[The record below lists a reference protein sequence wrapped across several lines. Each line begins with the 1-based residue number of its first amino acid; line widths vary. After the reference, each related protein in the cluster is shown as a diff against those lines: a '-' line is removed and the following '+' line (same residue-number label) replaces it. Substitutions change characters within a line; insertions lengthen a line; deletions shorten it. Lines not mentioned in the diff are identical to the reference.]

1 MYVLINITRSKRLA
15 AGVAAAASIACLGGL
30 TAPSTATQPV
40 PKNSAL
46 SDPGTEDIY
55 SPMAE
60 AVDAV
65 IAANETERPPQG
77 RLQARLTDEDDPDG
91 KVLVSDADLRGELEA
106 QGATSIRIVP
116 DPETDGEI
124 LDERGL
130 PSDLFT
136 VRGSWASYIQDRKQY
151 IAFYG
156 RWNYRNDVIGSGNPD
171 DIAGIAVK
179 NFSSACWRNT
189 HSGLRTQDQEGR
201 RTNLRTRYDANHANT
216 TWKVQDDAS
225 GFQLLTDVGFAWIEM
240 RRDALGCDRDK
251 QGKFFHEHNQGG
263 NGSWTVGVNALAFN
277 VEYNGD
283 PGMTLRKATA
293 IKYFDYS
300 E

>member
-1 MYVLINITRSKRLA
+1 MINITKSRRLA

-30 TAPSTATQPV
+30 AAPSTATQPV
-40 PKNSAL
+40 SKDSAL
-46 SDPGTEDIY
+46 RDPTTEDIY

-60 AVDAV
+60 AVDAA
-65 IAANETERPPQG
+65 IAANQADAPRKG
-77 RLQARLTDEDDPDG
+77 VQARLTGEDDPDG
-91 KVLVSDADLRGELEA
+91 KVLVSDDDLRVELEA
-106 QGATSIRIVP
+106 QGATDVRIVP
-116 DPETDGEI
+116 DAETDGEI
-124 LDERGL
+124 LAERGGL
-130 PSDLFT
+130 PSDLFK
-136 VRGSWASYIQDRKQY
+136 VRGSWATYIQDRKQY

-179 NFSSACWRNT
+179 NFSSDCWRNT
-189 HSGLRTQDQEGR
+189 SSGLRTQDQDGR

-216 TWKVQDDAS
+216 TWKVHDDTS

-251 QGKFFHEHNQGG
+251 QGKFFHEHNQSG
-263 NGSWTVGVNALAFN
+263 NGSWNIGVNVLVFT
-277 VEYNGD
+277 VEYSGD
-283 PGMTLRKATA
+283 SGMKLRKATA
-293 IKYFDYS
+293 IKYLDYS